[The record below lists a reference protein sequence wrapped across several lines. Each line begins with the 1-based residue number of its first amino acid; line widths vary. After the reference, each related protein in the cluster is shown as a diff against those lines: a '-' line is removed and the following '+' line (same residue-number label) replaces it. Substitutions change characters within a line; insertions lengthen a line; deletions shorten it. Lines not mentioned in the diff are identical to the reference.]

1 MELALFAISAL
12 LSTVSAVTVASLYV
26 WPWLRTTR
34 PNQALSI
41 LIVPHLFLR
50 FIGLS
55 LLVPG
60 VVAAALPPAFTVPAA
75 YGDLIAGVMAIV
87 ATIGLARQS
96 SWARVTVWLFNTWGT
111 ADLIYAVG
119 EGVRSL
125 PHPGALGAA
134 FFLPTAIVPPLLVTH
149 AAIFLILIRSNGAQ
163 LNTTSSDRMGAP
175 AHG

>member
-26 WPWLRTTR
+26 WPWLRTAR
-34 PNQALSI
+34 PNQALAM
-41 LIVPHLFLR
+41 LVAPHLFLR

-60 VVAAALPPAFTVPAA
+60 VVAAALPPAFAVPAA
-75 YGDLIAGVMAIV
+75 YGDLVAGVMAIIAIV
-87 ATIGLARQS
+87 GLARQAV
-96 SWARVTVWLFNTWGT
+96 WARAVVWLFNTWGA

-119 EGVRSL
+119 EGVRTL
-125 PHPGALGAA
+125 PNPGALGAA

-149 AAIFLILIRSNGAQ
+149 AVIFVILIRSNRAQ
-163 LNTTSSDRMGAP
+163 VDTTSSARMGAR
-175 AHG
+175 